1 MKKHDSS
8 YYRLEARKAL
18 QGKWSF
24 AVGAT
29 ALFFLATIIIQ
40 SFGNVT
46 FLLPL
51 ILAPVLSYGYSVF
64 FLRFSRG
71 EECAVGVLF
80 DGFSG
85 RFLTIVFAY
94 VMMMVRILLWSLLL
108 IIPGVVAAFAYS
120 QTWFILVDKKDIGAL
135 DAIEESKRMMMGHK
149 WQLFLLSL
157 SFIGWSLLTILTLF
171 IGYLWLTPYIWVT
184 FAKFYDSIK
193 HGMSHKEEVVE
204 VIPA

>member
-18 QGKWSF
+18 QGKWSL

-29 ALFFLATIIIQ
+29 ALFFLATMISQ
-40 SFGNVT
+40 SSGQVIF
-46 FLLPL
+46 FLPL
-51 ILAPVLSYGYSVF
+51 ILAPALSYGYTVF

-71 EECAVGVLF
+71 EESTVSVLF
-80 DGFSG
+80 DGFSN
-85 RFLTIVFAY
+85 RFGTILFVY
-94 VMMMVRILLWSLLL
+94 LVMMVRILLWSLLL
-108 IIPGVVAAFAYS
+108 IIPGIVAAFAYS

-135 DAIEESKRMMMGHK
+135 GAIEESKRMMMGHK

-171 IGYLWLTPYIWVT
+171 IGYLWLTPYMWVT

-193 HGMSHKEEVVE
+193 HEMSHKEEIVE